1 MTILIA
7 AEWWTG
13 STAGWIGGL
22 GGGGVGLLG
31 ALLGGIGGPLAQK
44 GRARP
49 LVVGGFVG
57 AIALCALSLG
67 AGLVALALGQPY
79 HVWYPLVL
87 PGAIGTLVFSVLL
100 PQLLRAYARAE
111 QRRVEA
117 ESLRRT

>member
-87 PGAIGTLVFSVLL
+87 PGAIGTLVFGMLL